1 MIFSANPSVT
11 ILILNWNGR
20 ELLPQTLPAL
30 ENLDYDRYRVVVAD
44 NGSTDDSID
53 FIGANFPDISI
64 INLGENLGFSTG
76 LNEAVRR
83 LTLDAE
89 ILVLLNNDVTV
100 RRDWLRH
107 LVAPFADPQVGITGG
122 KLLYP
127 DEKRIQHAGAELIY
141 PTAYSHHFH
150 YQEID
155 QGQADER
162 RTVSYVTGA
171 SLAIRRSL
179 VEKTALF
186 DEQFSPFY
194 FEEVDLCYRV
204 RNAGFN
210 VLYVPEAVAIHH
222 EGFSIE
228 RSSVPGQWMFH
239 SNRLRFVL
247 KHFTGE
253 QFIEDFVPAE
263 IARLQETSSSVNDL
277 IILRQAYLDTLL
289 SLPQT
294 VRARKQEEL
303 YPEIQAAV
311 DRLLQAALS
320 KDSAIPP
327 SISDNPIQKELGNRQ
342 HINEPEFKSE
352 VVLLGPA
359 IASFRRS
366 WNDVS
371 TKWYVRAIIQ
381 QQGAFNELVA
391 RLLVEQDLQ
400 LKAVAGDITT
410 LADEIVILK
419 RQVEALIELNG
430 TQDPSETT
438 LENASEVAD
447 NNSEGSTL
455 LD

>member
-30 ENLDYDRYRVVVAD
+30 DNLDYDRYRVVVAD
-44 NGSTDDSID
+44 NGSTDDSIEY
-53 FIGANFPDISI
+53 IETNFPEMSI
-64 INLGENLGFSTG
+64 INLDENLGFSKG

-83 LTLDAE
+83 LPLDAE
-89 ILVLLNNDVTV
+89 ILILLNNDVTV

-107 LVAPFADPQVGITGG
+107 LVAPFTDPQVGITGG

-155 QGQADER
+155 QGQANER

-179 VEKTALF
+179 VEKSALF

-204 RNAGFN
+204 RNAGFD

-239 SNRLRFVL
+239 RNRLRFVL
-247 KHFTGE
+247 KHSTGD

-263 IARLQETSSSVNDL
+263 IARLQETLTSVNDL

-294 VRARKQEEL
+294 IRARKQEEL
-303 YPEIQAAV
+303 YPEFQTAV

-320 KDSAIPP
+320 KDPAISP
-327 SISDNPIQKELGNRQ
+327 SVSDNPFQEELGKRQ
-342 HINEPEFKSE
+342 HISEPEFKSE

-359 IASFRRS
+359 IAFFRQS

-381 QQGAFNELVA
+381 QQQAFNELVT
-391 RLLVEQDLQ
+391 RLLVEQELQ
-400 LKAVAGDITT
+400 LKAVTGDITT
-410 LADEIVILK
+410 LADEIVTLK
-419 RQVEALIELNG
+419 RQVETLIELNG
-430 TQDPSETT
+430 MQEPSETAVQNT
-438 LENASEVAD
+438 SEIAGS
-447 NNSEGSTL
+447 NSEESTL
-455 LD
+455 SN